1 MENKLL
7 KEFIFNTFDSDTI
20 MAADT
25 LNDYEKDID
34 LFQAL
39 TENSVKKENESKK
52 ELENSK

>member
-7 KEFIFNTFDSDTI
+7 KEFIFNTFDPDTI

-25 LNDYEKDID
+25 LSDYEKDID

-39 TENSVKKENESKK
+39 TENSVKKENDSKK